1 MRVDPRLRVLYL
13 AAVAVGVFFVKDARI
28 ACAIAAAHVVAWMFL
43 GLGARTLARQ
53 LVKLWGFTAFICV
66 SYALTAEDPAIDRW
80 VHLWKIPVNLGGLA
94 VGGLMIVRVVTVIL
108 ASRIARTGDERAIAL
123 GLRKLWV
130 PDIVAHSIDAVLALL
145 GGGGGGG
152 GRGTGGGRGKGR
164 NKADEPQGGFLAN
177 LKKIAKGDV
186 APIVDRM
193 ERQIE
198 RADGFLYEEHGEGVS
213 RDAAIIVG
221 LSLTMLGIKALKV
234 LPSIPFAPG
243 HKLVLLTPLYVVASL
258 KTKTRFGATLTGL
271 VMGSVA
277 FLLGDG
283 RYGIFEILK
292 HVVPGLLC
300 DLLVPLVTAMK
311 RRPGAVAWSMVGG
324 LMGVGRFATIFVVT
338 LTVQPPKVAFAFL
351 IPGLVVHTTFGV
363 LSGLVSS
370 PLIGAVM
377 VRADEKKES

>member
-13 AAVAVGVFFVKDARI
+13 AAVAIGVFFVKDARI
-28 ACAIAAAHVVAWMFL
+28 AAGIAGAHAVAWLAL
-43 GLGARTLARQ
+43 GLGARALARQ
-53 LVKLWGFTAFICV
+53 VLKLWGFTAFICI
-66 SYALTAEDPAIDRW
+66 SYAITSEAPDVDRW
-80 VHLWKIPVNLGGLA
+80 IHVWKVPINLGGLA
-94 VGGLMIVRVVTVIL
+94 IGGLMIVRVVTVIL
-108 ASRIARTGDERAIAL
+108 ASRISRAGDERSIAL

-145 GGGGGGG
+145 GGGGGVGG
-152 GRGTGGGRGKGR
+152 GRGTGGGRGR
-164 NKADEPQGGFLAN
+164 NGEKVEGGFIAS
-177 LKKIAKGDV
+177 LKKIARGDV
-186 APIVDRM
+186 GPIVDRM

-198 RADGFLYEEHGEGVS
+198 RADGFLYEEHGENVS

-243 HKLVLLTPLYVVASL
+243 HKLVLLTPLYVVAAL

-292 HVVPGLLC
+292 HIAPGILC
-300 DLLVPLVTAMK
+300 DLFVPLVTARK
-311 RRPGAVAWSMVGG
+311 HKAGTRPGAVAWSLLGG
-324 LMGVGRFATIFVVT
+324 IMGVGRFATIFVVT

-363 LSGLVSS
+363 LSGLVSA

-377 VRADEKKES
+377 KRDENK

>member
-13 AAVAVGVFFVKDARI
+13 AAVAIGVFFVKDARI
-28 ACAIAAAHVVAWMFL
+28 AAGIGAAHALAWLAL
-43 GLGARTLARQ
+43 GLGARALARQ
-53 LVKLWGFTAFICV
+53 ILKLWGFTAFICI
-66 SYALTAEDPAIDRW
+66 SYAITTEDPDVDRW
-80 VHLWKIPVNLGGLA
+80 IHVWKVPINLGGLA
-94 VGGLMIVRVVTVIL
+94 IGGLMIVRVVTVIL
-108 ASRIARTGDERAIAL
+108 ASRISRAGDERSIAL

-130 PDIVAHSIDAVLALL
+130 PDIIAHSIDAVLALL

-152 GRGTGGGRGKGR
+152 GRGTGGGRNRG
-164 NKADEPQGGFLAN
+164 AQPEGGFIAN

-186 APIVDRM
+186 GPIVDRM

-292 HVVPGLLC
+292 HVAPGILC
-300 DLLVPLVTAMK
+300 DLFVPLVTARK
-311 RRPGAVAWSMVGG
+311 HEAGAVAWSLLGG
-324 LMGVGRFATIFVVT
+324 IMGVGRFATIFVVT

-363 LSGLVSS
+363 LSGLVSA

-377 VRADEKKES
+377 KRDENK

>member
-13 AAVAVGVFFVKDARI
+13 AAVAIGVFFVKDARI
-28 ACAIAAAHVVAWMFL
+28 AAGIGAAHALAWLAL
-43 GLGARTLARQ
+43 GLGARALARQ
-53 LVKLWGFTAFICV
+53 ILKLWGFTAFICI
-66 SYALTAEDPAIDRW
+66 SYAITTEDPDVDRW
-80 VHLWKIPVNLGGLA
+80 IHVWKVPINLGGLA
-94 VGGLMIVRVVTVIL
+94 IGGLMIVRVVTVIL
-108 ASRIARTGDERAIAL
+108 ASRISRAGDERSIAL

-130 PDIVAHSIDAVLALL
+130 PDIIAHSIDAVLALL

-152 GRGTGGGRGKGR
+152 GRGTGGGRNRG
-164 NKADEPQGGFLAN
+164 PQPEGGFIAN

-186 APIVDRM
+186 GPIVDRM

-292 HVVPGLLC
+292 HVAPGILC
-300 DLLVPLVTAMK
+300 DLFVPLVTARK
-311 RRPGAVAWSMVGG
+311 HKAGAVAWSLLGG
-324 LMGVGRFATIFVVT
+324 IMGVGRFATIFVVT

-363 LSGLVSS
+363 LSGLVSA

-377 VRADEKKES
+377 KRDENK

>member
-28 ACAIAAAHVVAWMFL
+28 AVGLAGAHVAAWLAL
-43 GLGARTLARQ
+43 GLGARALARQ
-53 LVKLWGFTAFICV
+53 VLKLWGFTAFICV
-66 SYALTAEDPAIDRW
+66 SYAITSEDPGVDRW
-80 VHLWKIPVNLGGLA
+80 IHVWKVPVNLGGLA

-108 ASRIARTGDERAIAL
+108 ASRIARAGDERSIAL
-123 GLRKLWV
+123 GLRKLRV

-152 GRGTGGGRGKGR
+152 RGGGRGRHRGE
-164 NKADEPQGGFLAN
+164 AQGGFLAG
-177 LKKIAKGDV
+177 LRRIAKGDV

-198 RADGFLYEEHGEGVS
+198 RADGFLYEEHGENVS
-213 RDAAIIVG
+213 RDAGVIVG

-243 HKLVLLTPLYVVASL
+243 HKLVLLTPLYVVAAI

-292 HVVPGLLC
+292 HIVPGIVC
-300 DLLVPLVTAMK
+300 DLLVPLVTARG
-311 RRPGAVAWSMVGG
+311 RRPGAFVWSVLGG

-363 LSGLVSS
+363 LSGLVSA
-370 PLIGAVM
+370 PLIRAVLPKE
-377 VRADEKKES
+377 DETS

>member
-28 ACAIAAAHVVAWMFL
+28 AVGLAGAHVAAWLAL
-43 GLGARTLARQ
+43 GLGARALARQ
-53 LVKLWGFTAFICV
+53 VLKLWGFTAFICV
-66 SYALTAEDPAIDRW
+66 SYAITSEDPGVDRW
-80 VHLWKIPVNLGGLA
+80 IHVWKVPVNLGGLA

-108 ASRIARTGDERAIAL
+108 ASRIARAGDERSIAL
-123 GLRKLWV
+123 GLRKLRV

-152 GRGTGGGRGKGR
+152 RGGGRGRHRGE
-164 NKADEPQGGFLAN
+164 AQGGFLAG
-177 LKKIAKGDV
+177 LRRIAKGDV

-198 RADGFLYEEHGEGVS
+198 RADGFLYEEHGENVS
-213 RDAAIIVG
+213 RDAGVIVG

-243 HKLVLLTPLYVVASL
+243 HKLVLLTPLYVVAAI

-292 HVVPGLLC
+292 HIVPGIVC
-300 DLLVPLVTAMK
+300 DLLVPLVTARG
-311 RRPGAVAWSMVGG
+311 RRPGAFVWSLLGG

-363 LSGLVSS
+363 LSGLVSA
-370 PLIGAVM
+370 PLIRAVLPKE
-377 VRADEKKES
+377 DETS

>member
-13 AAVAVGVFFVKDARI
+13 AAVAIGVFFVKDARI
-28 ACAIAAAHVVAWMFL
+28 AAGIGAAHALAWLAL
-43 GLGARTLARQ
+43 GLGARALARQ
-53 LVKLWGFTAFICV
+53 ILKLWGFTAFICI
-66 SYALTAEDPAIDRW
+66 SYAITTEDPDVDRW
-80 VHLWKIPVNLGGLA
+80 IHVWKVPINLGGLA
-94 VGGLMIVRVVTVIL
+94 IGGLMIVRVVTVIL
-108 ASRIARTGDERAIAL
+108 ASRISRAGDERSIAL

-130 PDIVAHSIDAVLALL
+130 PDIIAHSIDAVLALL

-152 GRGTGGGRGKGR
+152 GRGTGGGRNRG
-164 NKADEPQGGFLAN
+164 AQPEGGFIAN

-186 APIVDRM
+186 GPIVDRM

-213 RDAAIIVG
+213 RDATIIVG

-292 HVVPGLLC
+292 HVAPGILC
-300 DLLVPLVTAMK
+300 DLFVPLVTARK
-311 RRPGAVAWSMVGG
+311 HKAGAVAWSLLGG
-324 LMGVGRFATIFVVT
+324 IMGVGRFATIFVVT

-363 LSGLVSS
+363 LSGLVSA

-377 VRADEKKES
+377 KRDENK

>member
-28 ACAIAAAHVVAWMFL
+28 AVGLAGAHVAAWLAL
-43 GLGARTLARQ
+43 GLGARALARQ
-53 LVKLWGFTAFICV
+53 VLKLWGFTAFICV
-66 SYALTAEDPAIDRW
+66 SYAITSEDPGVDRW
-80 VHLWKIPVNLGGLA
+80 IHVWKVPVNLGGLA

-108 ASRIARTGDERAIAL
+108 ASRIARAGDERSIAL
-123 GLRKLWV
+123 GLRKLRV

-152 GRGTGGGRGKGR
+152 RGGGRGR
-164 NKADEPQGGFLAN
+164 HRSEAQGGFLAG
-177 LKKIAKGDV
+177 LRRIAKGDV

-198 RADGFLYEEHGEGVS
+198 RADGFLYEEHGENVS
-213 RDAAIIVG
+213 RDAGVIVG

-243 HKLVLLTPLYVVASL
+243 HKLVLLTPLYVVAAI

-292 HVVPGLLC
+292 HIVPGIVC
-300 DLLVPLVTAMK
+300 DLLVPLVTARG
-311 RRPGAVAWSMVGG
+311 RRPGAFVWSLLGG

-363 LSGLVSS
+363 LSGLVSA
-370 PLIGAVM
+370 PLIRAVLPKE
-377 VRADEKKES
+377 DETS

>member
-13 AAVAVGVFFVKDARI
+13 AAVAIGVFFVKDARI
-28 ACAIAAAHVVAWMFL
+28 AAGIAGAHAVAWLAL
-43 GLGARTLARQ
+43 GLGARALARQ
-53 LVKLWGFTAFICV
+53 VLKLWGFTAFICI
-66 SYALTAEDPAIDRW
+66 SYAITSEAPDVDRW
-80 VHLWKIPVNLGGLA
+80 IHVWKVPINLGGLA
-94 VGGLMIVRVVTVIL
+94 IGGLMIVRVVTVIL
-108 ASRIARTGDERAIAL
+108 ASRISRAGDERSIAL

-152 GRGTGGGRGKGR
+152 GGRGTGGGRGR
-164 NKADEPQGGFLAN
+164 NGEKVEGGFIAS
-177 LKKIAKGDV
+177 LKKIARGDV
-186 APIVDRM
+186 GPIVDRM

-198 RADGFLYEEHGEGVS
+198 RADGFLYEEHGENVS

-243 HKLVLLTPLYVVASL
+243 HKLVLLTPLYVVAAL

-292 HVVPGLLC
+292 HIAPGILC
-300 DLLVPLVTAMK
+300 DLFVPLVTARK
-311 RRPGAVAWSMVGG
+311 HKAGTRPGAVAWSLLGG
-324 LMGVGRFATIFVVT
+324 IMGVGRFATIFVVT

-363 LSGLVSS
+363 LSGLVSA

-377 VRADEKKES
+377 KRDENK